1 MRTPMSSVAEWL
13 VTLGL
18 SEYTDLFAENDIDVS
33 VLHLLTDQ
41 DLKEIGVSLGH
52 RRKML
57 AAIAELEGAA
67 RVTSQSAAIPEP
79 KRQDEAERR
88 QLTVM
93 FCDLVGSTALSA
105 RLDPEDMREIIGAY
119 HRCCANQI
127 TKAGGF
133 VAKYMGDGVL
143 SYFGYPQAHEDDA
156 ERGVSCALGL
166 VDAVS
171 QLVTGAGAPLQVRV
185 GLATGLVVVG
195 DLLGEGAAQEQ
206 AVVGETPN
214 LAARLQAAAEPG
226 QIVISDTTRRLVG
239 GLFEYSDLGRLSLKG
254 LAEHQAW
261 RVTGA
266 GAIENR
272 FEARH
277 GHRLA
282 PLIGREEELELLL
295 HRWHY
300 AQRGE
305 GRVVLMT
312 GEAGI
317 GKSRLTSALLERLGA
332 ARYTLLRYF
341 CSPHHSDSSLYPV
354 IRNLSHAA
362 GFARLDTPDQRLAKL
377 AALVS
382 GAGGGNDE
390 TLAPIADLLGLA
402 APGTDRFASM
412 GPPKRK
418 EMTLAALMTM
428 LQSLAAREPAL
439 MIFEDLHWVD
449 PSTLDLLT
457 LTVDAVAAM
466 PVLLLMTARPAFSPS
481 WPGHAHA
488 TTISL
493 ARLGQREVL
502 SLIGNVTG
510 GKALPEDV
518 SRQIAAR
525 TDGVPL
531 FVEELT
537 KTILE
542 SGLLRLSEGRY
553 MLEGPLP
560 PLAIPSTLH
569 DSLMARLDRLSSVR
583 EVVQVGGTIG
593 REFSFE
599 LLAAVMELP
608 QVRLENAVAELVH
621 AELVFAQGS
630 PPRAV
635 YSFKHALVRDAAYNS
650 LLRSKRQQIH
660 ARIARI
666 LDERVPDTEPEV
678 VAQHYSAA
686 GLAAAS
692 IPHWLKAAQSAARR
706 SAQEE
711 AVRHLTKGLEQ
722 VAILPD
728 GIDRARQ
735 ELALQTTL
743 GAVLMTAKGW
753 ASAEARK
760 AYDRARE
767 LCRDV
772 GSTLQTFQALWG
784 SWMFEWSGGNVRAAR
799 ALEGDLSEIACRE
812 GDVVM
817 SIEAHHAGWTTG
829 LIMGE
834 LRKCIEHVEAGLA
847 FYRPEE
853 HGTLGSSYG
862 GHDPGVCAH
871 GVAAVAWWLR
881 GYSDRASRERDAAV
895 ALAWQIPHSPSIG
908 HALLFCT
915 EMERMRRNMAAV
927 RDYAER
933 LLSVAEDKGQMMFVA
948 MARFHLAGV
957 ELCEGGSEALGEMRR
972 AFTSIRDMGSG
983 GGVLSAWGLVT
994 FADSLVRAGQIEES
1008 AHAVAMAATLARQS
1022 ADQFFHEPEILRLN
1036 GEVALLRDRVGGAS
1050 EAENWFKRASTESR
1064 LREAKSLELR
1074 AAISLAQLW
1083 RDQHRRTEAYDLL
1096 APIYDWFTEGHDLP
1110 DLMEAKA
1117 LLAQLK

>member
-1 MRTPMSSVAEWL
+1 MSEIRKWL
-13 VTLGL
+13 ETIGLGQYADAF
-18 SEYTDLFAENDIDVS
+18 EANDIDID
-33 VLHLLTDQ
+33 LLAQVDDQ
-41 DLKEIGVSLGH
+41 LLKDFGISSAGH
-52 RRKML
+52 RLRIRN
-57 AAIAELEGAA
+57 AITKLGAHIQSETADGRLMSAGAA
-67 RVTSQSAAIPEP
+67 S
-79 KRQDEAERR
+79 AERR
-88 QLTVM
+88 QVTVM
-93 FCDLVGSTALSA
+93 FSDLVGSTALST
-105 RLDPEDMREIIGAY
+105 RMDPEDLREVISAY
-119 HRCCANQI
+119 QDSVAVTVGRF
-127 TKAGGF
+127 GGF
-133 VAKYMGDGVL
+133 VARYIGDGVL
-143 SYFGYPQAHEDDA
+143 AYFGYPHAHEHDA
-156 ERGVSCALGL
+156 ERAVRAGL
-166 VDAVS
+166 E
-171 QLVTGAGAPLQVRV
+171 LVKETPKLKTAAGGPLQVRV
-185 GLATGLVVVG
+185 GIATGLVVVG
-195 DLLGEGAAQEQ
+195 DLIGGGSVQEHE
-206 AVVGETPN
+206 VVGETPN

-226 QIVISDTTRRLVG
+226 QVVISDTTRRLVG
-239 GLFEYSDLGRLSLKG
+239 GLFEYSDLGRLALKG

-266 GAIENR
+266 GAIESR

-277 GHRLA
+277 EHRLA
-282 PLIGREEELELLL
+282 PLIGREEELGLLL
-295 HRWHY
+295 HRWRY

-317 GKSRLTSALLERLGA
+317 GKSRLTSALLERLGD

-341 CSPHHSDSSLYPV
+341 CSPHHSDSSLYPI
-354 IRNLSHAA
+354 IRHLSHAA
-362 GFARLDTPDQRLAKL
+362 GFARLDTPDQKLAKL
-377 AALVS
+377 TALVR
-382 GAGGGNDE
+382 GAGGGSDE

-402 APGTDRFASM
+402 APGTNRFASM
-412 GPPKRK
+412 DPRKRK
-418 EMTLAALMTM
+418 EMTLAALIVM

-439 MIFEDLHWVD
+439 MIFEDLQWLD

-457 LTVDAVAAM
+457 LMVDAVAAM
-466 PVLLLMTARPAFSPS
+466 PVLFLMTARPEFSPS

-502 SLIGNVTG
+502 SLIDNVTS

-542 SGLLRLSEGRY
+542 SGLLRLSEDRY
-553 MLEGPLP
+553 MLEGSLP

-583 EVVQVGGTIG
+583 EVVQVGGAIG

-599 LLAAVMELP
+599 LLAAVTELP
-608 QVRLENAVAELVH
+608 QVRLENALAELVH
-621 AELVFAQGS
+621 AELVFARGS
-630 PPRAV
+630 PPHAV

-660 ARIARI
+660 ARIAP
-666 LDERVPDTEPEV
+666 LLEERFPDTEPEV

-686 GLAAAS
+686 GLASAS
-692 IPHWLKAAQSAARR
+692 IPHWLKAGQNAARR

-711 AVRHLTKGLEQ
+711 AVRHLTKGLAQ

-743 GAVLMTAKGW
+743 GATLMTAKGW
-753 ASAEARK
+753 ASAEARN

-767 LCRDV
+767 LSRDV
-772 GSTLQTFQALWG
+772 GSTLQVFQTLWG

-799 ALEGDLSEIACRE
+799 ALEGELSEIARRE

-847 FYRPEE
+847 SYRPEE

-895 ALAWQIPHSPSIG
+895 ALTRQIPHLPSIS

-927 RDYAER
+927 RDHAER

-957 ELCEGGSEALGEMRR
+957 ELCEGRSGALEEMRR
-972 AFTSIRDMGSG
+972 AFMSIREMGSG
-983 GGVLSAWGLVT
+983 GGVLSAWSLVT
-994 FADSLVRAGQIEES
+994 FADSLVRVGQIEES
-1008 AHAVAMAATLARQS
+1008 AHAVATATTLARQS
-1022 ADQFFHEPEILRLN
+1022 ADQFFLQSEILRLN
-1036 GEVALLRDRVGGAS
+1036 GEVALLRDRAGGAS

-1064 LREAKSLELR
+1064 LREARSLELR
-1074 AAISLAQLW
+1074 AALSLAQLW

-1110 DLMEAKA
+1110 DLM
-1117 LLAQLK
+1117 